1 MVEYSE
7 MTPPTSHPSSS
18 GRPGALIIPE
28 QELAFSF
35 ARSGG
40 PGGQNV
46 NKVETKVTVLFDFSK
61 SSILTWEQKGRLG
74 NHPLILQHL
83 NAEGAIA
90 VTSQA
95 HRSQILN
102 REDAVRKL
110 HELLHQALRP
120 RRKRIP
126 TRKTRSSE
134 RKRLDQK
141 KGRSRSKAARRRVD
155 PYQGG
160 EQ

>member
-1 MVEYSE
+1 
-7 MTPPTSHPSSS
+7 MTPPPSHPSTA
-18 GRPGALIIPE
+18 GRPGALTIPDH
-28 QELAFSF
+28 ELTFSF

-46 NKVETKVTVLFDFSK
+46 NKVETKVTVVFDFST
-61 SSILTWEQKGRLG
+61 SSVLTWEQKGRLG
-74 NHPLILQHL
+74 NHALIVQHL

-95 HRSQILN
+95 HRSQTLN

-126 TRKTRSSE
+126 TRKTRSSD
-134 RKRLDQK
+134 RKRLEEK
-141 KGRSRSKAARRRVD
+141 KGRSRSKATRRRVD
-155 PYQGG
+155 PYAAD
-160 EQ
+160 

>member
-1 MVEYSE
+1 MVGCSE
-7 MTPPTSHPSSS
+7 MKPPTSQPSSS

-28 QELAFSF
+28 QELTFSF

-46 NKVETKVTVLFDFSK
+46 NKVETKVTVLFDLSK
-61 SSILTWEQKGRLG
+61 SNVLTWEQKGRLG

-110 HELLHQALRP
+110 HDLLRQALRP

-134 RKRLDQK
+134 RKRLEQK
-141 KGRSRSKAARRRVD
+141 KGRSRSKATRRRVD
-155 PYQGG
+155 PYAAD
-160 EQ
+160 